1 MDAPVWYKR
10 RDYANLLAPMYG
22 DIPGIQFNVREVDN
36 PTAVSMLNDRNFD
49 DTMNITWG
57 PPAYSVDQA
66 VFPWYLSTGGLNF
79 NNVNDA
85 EMDRLLVAQRGEGD
99 ADAQKEIWQ
108 QIEARIFDQVWD
120 VFFPETAFRREL
132 FHNYMVNYRTHGI
145 GNWVC
150 YANAQ
155 ARSVWLDEG
164 APNT

>member
-1 MDAPVWYKR
+1 
-10 RDYANLLAPMYG
+10 
-22 DIPGIQFNVREVDN
+22 
-36 PTAVSMLNDRNFD
+36 MLNDRNFE

-57 PPAYSVDQA
+57 PPAYSVDQM

-79 NNVNDA
+79 NNVDDA
-85 EMDRLLVAQRGEGD
+85 EMDRLLIAQRGEGN
-99 ADAQKEIWQ
+99 ADAQRELWQ

-145 GNWVC
+145 GNYTC

-164 APNT
+164 APNA